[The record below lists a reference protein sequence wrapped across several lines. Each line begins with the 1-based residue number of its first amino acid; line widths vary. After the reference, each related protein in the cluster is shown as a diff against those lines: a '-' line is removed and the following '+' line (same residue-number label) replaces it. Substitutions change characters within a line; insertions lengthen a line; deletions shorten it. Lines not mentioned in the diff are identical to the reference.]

1 MKPSVMAMDDYDVPQ
16 LISEPLV
23 VFVAAT
29 SGQGEAP
36 PNMQKFWRFLLRKNL
51 PRTSLVNLTY
61 AVFGL
66 GDSSYPK
73 FNYAA
78 KKLNKRILQLGGKV
92 LLGIGLADDQ
102 HPLGVDGALDGWLE
116 TLWTNVLA
124 RHPIAAG
131 KPILPSTQLAPP
143 KFHVAVVPAQ
153 QADTNRDTDT
163 AECEAEVAA
172 AGAAVPVAPPD
183 VGSRRYPY
191 GPAMPFMASL
201 LENHRLTSP
210 DHFQDVRHLRF
221 GLDGS
226 GLQYSSGD
234 VLHVM
239 PQNSDEAVARM
250 AGLLGVDL
258 ADCLQLTPLDED
270 NPLPLFFRKNGQP
283 VRRTIRD
290 VLKAY
295 LDIEAVPRRYF
306 FEVLSHFSPDP
317 REVERLRELWST
329 QGQDDL
335 LSYCNRV
342 KRTSAEAIRDF
353 PNLAG
358 GAIKIEYLFDL
369 FRPIA
374 ARAFSISSAQQMSPT
389 SVDVTVAIVKYKTRM
404 AVERIGLCT
413 SWFTMLTPESAG
425 PIPVW
430 VTPGTFRVPPARVPL
445 IMIGP
450 GTGMAPFRSMIQD
463 RIATQSAEGLFVAA
477 TSPLNVLF
485 FGNRNVAGD
494 FLHGEELLGHA
505 ASNQLRLFTAFSRD
519 QDAKI
524 YVQHRIVEHGE
535 VVWNLLSNHGA
546 VCLVAGNSKRM
557 PIDVM
562 DAIKDVAKQFG
573 SMPEGDVEGFIATLE
588 RTKKLQFETWS

>member
-1 MKPSVMAMDDYDVPQ
+1 M
-16 LISEPLV
+16 
-23 VFVAAT
+23 
-29 SGQGEAP
+29 
-36 PNMQKFWRFLLRKNL
+36 
-51 PRTSLVNLTY
+51 NLTY

-163 AECEAEVAA
+163 AECEAEVVA

-226 GLQYSSGD
+226 GLQYSPGD

-329 QGQDDL
+329 QGQVRPDPPPSATTVSFVWARTALTPVCASLSKLATFVRSFCCHAKDDL

-342 KRTSAEAIRDF
+342 KRTSAEAIRVR
-353 PNLAG
+353 
-358 GAIKIEYLFDL
+358 GADRL
-369 FRPIA
+369 PV
-374 ARAFSISSAQQMSPT
+374 ISLCSACS
-389 SVDVTVAIVKYKTRM
+389 
-404 AVERIGLCT
+404 C
-413 SWFTMLTPESAG
+413 SWWL
-425 PIPVW
+425 
-430 VTPGTFRVPPARVPL
+430 
-445 IMIGP
+445 
-450 GTGMAPFRSMIQD
+450 
-463 RIATQSAEGLFVAA
+463 
-477 TSPLNVLF
+477 
-485 FGNRNVAGD
+485 
-494 FLHGEELLGHA
+494 
-505 ASNQLRLFTAFSRD
+505 
-519 QDAKI
+519 
-524 YVQHRIVEHGE
+524 
-535 VVWNLLSNHGA
+535 
-546 VCLVAGNSKRM
+546 VCLSL
-557 PIDVM
+557 
-562 DAIKDVAKQFG
+562 QG
-573 SMPEGDVEGFIATLE
+573 SRG
-588 RTKKLQFETWS
+588 